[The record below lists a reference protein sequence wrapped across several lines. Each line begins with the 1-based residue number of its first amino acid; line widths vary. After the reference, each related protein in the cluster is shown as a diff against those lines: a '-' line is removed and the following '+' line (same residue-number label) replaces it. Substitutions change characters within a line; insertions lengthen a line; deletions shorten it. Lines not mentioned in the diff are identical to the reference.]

1 MLFRFNISFCKNNG
15 LGKNIIY
22 VLLILSAYALHTC
35 SGYVLLIQINKMHE
49 RMNVW
54 ITTFWGFCIDT
65 KYLRLLYHLQ
75 NKRLICYLKSSHRST
90 IDDSFTIFADTL
102 LRVLNGSIIIFAL
115 SSIFLKKEIAHI
127 LHNHCEFV
135 QFLPRCLLTLNN

>member
-1 MLFRFNISFCKNNG
+1 MFYVFFPYWDSIFPVGYCCMLFRFNISFCINNG
-15 LGKNIIY
+15 LGKNIYI
-22 VLLILSAYALHTC
+22 LLILSAYALHTC
-35 SGYVLLIQINKMHE
+35 SGYVLLIQVNKMHE

-90 IDDSFTIFADTL
+90 IDNSFTIFADTL
-102 LRVLNGSIIIFAL
+102 LRILNGSITLQLGQVKF
-115 SSIFLKKEIAHI
+115 K
-127 LHNHCEFV
+127 FV
-135 QFLPRCLLTLNN
+135 RS

>member
-1 MLFRFNISFCKNNG
+1 MFYVFFPYWDSIFPVGYCCMLFRSNISFCINND
-15 LGKNIIY
+15 LGKNIYI
-22 VLLILSAYALHTC
+22 LLILSAYALHTC

-90 IDDSFTIFADTL
+90 VDNSFTIFADTL
-102 LRVLNGSIIIFAL
+102 LGILNGSITLQLGQVKF
-115 SSIFLKKEIAHI
+115 K
-127 LHNHCEFV
+127 FV
-135 QFLPRCLLTLNN
+135 RS